1 MVALTADSLPNLKS
15 LMVVCMKIV
24 IININIKNKKYVKK
38 MEFEYRNPDN
48 SNVKNRLKQTIM
60 GLQSEFN
67 ESRKGNERISILKKQ
82 NINLFNKKPLKVYDI
97 PRTVTF

>member
-1 MVALTADSLPNLKS
+1 MVALTADSLSNLKS

-24 IININIKNKKYVKK
+24 IININVKNKKYVKK
-38 MEFEYRNPDN
+38 MEFEYSDPDN

-67 ESRKGNERISILKKQ
+67 ESQKGNERISILKK
-82 NINLFNKKPLKVYDI
+82 K
-97 PRTVTF
+97 T